1 MTKKIILSISLL
13 AIMATAFSTPVS
25 ADEVEQ
31 SQSLSQDV
39 EVECTTSGTYGQNT
53 NCKVNASQEA
63 EQNQRVKILGVYHDA
78 SKVDAGLDSKMTI
91 LFATIMLAGFASTA
105 VLAKSRISK

>member
-1 MTKKIILSISLL
+1 MTKKIILSISLITIL
-13 AIMATAFSTPVS
+13 ALSMSAKVS

-31 SQSLSQDV
+31 SQSLNQNF

-53 NCKVNASQEA
+53 NCKVTGNQEA

-78 SKVDAGLDSKMTI
+78 SKIDAGLDSKMTL
-91 LFATIMLAGFASTA
+91 LFATIMIAGFASTV
-105 VLAKSRISK
+105 VLAKNRI

>member
-13 AIMATAFSTPVS
+13 AIMAVAFTSPIS

-39 EVECTTSGTYGQNT
+39 EIECTTSGTYGQNT
-53 NCKVNASQEA
+53 NCKVNANQDA
-63 EQNQRVKILGVYHDA
+63 EQSQKIKTQKVLGVHTTVA
-78 SKVDAGLDSKMTI
+78 AGLDSKMTI
-91 LFATIMLAGFASTA
+91 LFATIMIVGFTSTA
-105 VLAKSRISK
+105 VLAKNRVK